1 MGVGERAG
9 LGVRN
14 REREGA
20 RGPPGGQASMSEHD
34 ERTRIDKWLWA
45 ARFFK
50 TRSLAAQAVE
60 AGKVL
65 LNDARVKPAKPV
77 HPNDMLQIR
86 TPVFSYV
93 VRVVQLSDKR
103 GSATIAATLY
113 SETEES
119 RRQRE
124 QAREAQGDRH
134 PGAFLR
140 GRPTKRERR
149 QMDRLHDDTDE

>member
-1 MGVGERAG
+1 MGGRAG
-9 LGVRN
+9 LGVRS

-20 RGPPGGQASMSEHD
+20 HGPPGDQADMSEHD
-34 ERTRIDKWLWA
+34 DRTRIDKWLWA

-65 LNDARVKPAKPV
+65 LNGARVKPAKPV
-77 HPNDMLQIR
+77 HPDDLLQIR
-86 TPVFSYV
+86 TPVFAYT

-103 GSATIAATLY
+103 GSAPIAATLY
-113 SETEES
+113 DETQES
-119 RRQRE
+119 RLQRE
-124 QAREAQGDRH
+124 QAREAQRDRH
-134 PGAFLR
+134 PGALMR

-149 QMDRLHDDTDE
+149 QIDRLHDDSDE